1 MIFNMQSGG
10 VVPDQYL
17 DAQTIT
23 PGTAGK
29 VIKAGTY
36 LKGAQTIK
44 GDPDLIPENIK
55 DGVEIFG
62 KVGTLKKE
70 GLYVWK
76 KCQNDTNHTFIDYVV
91 SDDENAYPDKA
102 VHTDGHYYEKVV
114 EGAKIATG
122 TVSVGAVSDAKTI
135 QHGLGKTPTIIFAV
149 LDGACAT
156 YYENKNYR
164 GADSDSESIMFNYIR
179 NVNSDSFTA
188 MLGGSASYMMKGTM
202 KWIAVAE

>member
-1 MIFNMQSGG
+1 MIFNINNGLTPKYTRQ
-10 VVPDQYL
+10 
-17 DAQTIT
+17 AETIT
-23 PGTAGK
+23 PGDEAI
-29 VIKAGTY
+29 VIPADTY
-36 LKGAQTIK
+36 LEGALTIA
-44 GDPDLIPENIK
+44 GDPDLIPGNIK
-55 DGVEIFG
+55 EGVDIFG

-91 SDDENAYPDKA
+91 SDDENAYPDRA
-102 VHTDGHYYEKVV
+102 VHTDGYYYEKVV

-122 TVSVGAVSDAKTI
+122 TVSVGVIDDAKTI

-149 LDGACAT
+149 LGGACAT
-156 YYENKNYR
+156 YYENKYYG
-164 GADSDSESIMFNYIR
+164 GADSDSASTVFNYIS

-188 MLGGSASYMMKGTM
+188 MLGGGSSYMMSGTM